1 MIAVYLLKIKNMK
14 REANILVAECNKEHF
29 ELIRKNLL
37 RAGVCNEMLNFTD
50 GQEILD
56 FLFDVNKEFEEKHNC
71 HEHVLLLNLNLPKVD
86 GVKVLEKIK
95 QDMQLKKS
103 PVIIL
108 TETDDQNTIEICHNL
123 GCSTYIVKP
132 AEHQDFEETIQK
144 LGRFLSVVETTLI
157 E

>member
-1 MIAVYLLKIKNMK
+1 MKKEAKILIV
-14 REANILVAECNKEHF
+14 EANKEHF

-37 RAGVCNEMLNFTD
+37 RAGVHNKLLSFAD

-56 FLFDVNKEFEEKHNC
+56 FLFDMDAGVEGEHNS
-71 HEHVLLLNLNLPKVD
+71 HEYILLLSLNLPKVD

-95 QDMQLKKS
+95 QDTQLKKI

-108 TETDDQNTIEICHNL
+108 TATDDQHTIERCHNL

-132 AEHQDFEETIQK
+132 TKRQDFEETIQK
-144 LGRFLSVVETTLI
+144 LGSFLSVVEITSI
-157 E
+157 K